1 MTTPPLSTDEPVGAA
16 TTTRPGR
23 PSGPVRKALTWLLV
37 LGALA
42 FLAHALEPEVSVV
55 GKSMAAIGWQQ
66 VLLAVLVAVPMYAI
80 KGCYH
85 LGLLDRVAGERSS
98 RRTGLPIY
106 LQAQIVRYLPGK
118 VWGIVYQSQRM
129 SGTHRASEVVI
140 ANLWQMATTNAL
152 AAGLVVAL
160 MLAFRY
166 SHAWLLLLV
175 PVIASVEWMHRHPA
189 IESWMLKQLSR
200 FLPRLA
206 PLTSSRPLPPMP
218 WKGTAL
224 LCSEWIFYFASFA
237 IMLHGLADW
246 PERLLLGTW
255 YGGASILALAAF
267 VVPAGIAVREAIF
280 VAAPGLTGADAATLA
295 VTATLARLVFLG
307 AEIAAA
313 ALSSAWMLGAR
324 REPG

>member
-1 MTTPPLSTDEPVGAA
+1 MTTPPLSPNEPARAA
-16 TTTRPGR
+16 IPRPDR
-23 PSGPVRKALTWLLV
+23 PSNPIRKALTWLLV
-37 LGALA
+37 LGALG
-42 FLAHALEPEVSVV
+42 FLAHALAPEISVV
-55 GKSMAAIGWQQ
+55 RSSMAAIGWPQ
-66 VLLAVLVAVPMYAI
+66 VVLAMLVAIPMYAI

-85 LGLLDRVAGERSS
+85 LNLLDRIAGERSS
-98 RRTGLPIY
+98 RRIGLPIY

-129 SGTHRASEVVI
+129 SRTHRPSEVVI

-152 AAGLVVAL
+152 AAGLVIGL
-160 MLAFRY
+160 LLAFRY
-166 SHAWLLLLV
+166 SLAWLLLLV
-175 PVIASVEWMHRHPA
+175 PVIGAVEWMHRHPA
-189 IESWMLKQLSR
+189 IESWMLKQLAR
-200 FLPRLA
+200 FLPRLV
-206 PLTSSRPLPPMP
+206 PLANSRPLPSMP

-224 LCSEWIFYFASFA
+224 LCSEWIFYFASFS

-313 ALSSAWMLGAR
+313 VLSSAWTLGVR
-324 REPG
+324 RDPA